1 MLNSTK
7 PRTGRR
13 PGTTDSRAAILK
25 AAQRLFAD
33 RGYDA
38 TSVRGVAARARVDP
52 ALVLHFFGSKAELF
66 ASSLQLPLDPSEIEA
81 LIRGEPSSL
90 GRRLAEFY
98 FHRVFRDRRETVLSL
113 LRSAVSNPEAAA
125 MLRRAIEATAVAALS
140 RLFPGEEA
148 ALRGELCASH
158 MMGLFL
164 ARHILGVEPLTSE
177 DDERLIDAV
186 APALQHYLTAPLP
199 RRRARR

>member
-1 MLNSTK
+1 MLNSAK

-13 PGTTDSRAAILK
+13 PGGTDSRAAILES
-25 AAQRLFAD
+25 ARRLFAE

-38 TSVRGVAARARVDP
+38 TSVRAVAAQARVDP

-66 ASSLQLPLDPSEIEA
+66 ASSLHLPLDPAEIEA
-81 LIRGEPSSL
+81 LLQGERETL

-98 FHRVFRDRRETVLSL
+98 LRRVFRDRRATVLSL

-125 MLRRAIEATAVAALS
+125 MLRRAIEGTAIAALE
-140 RLFPGEEA
+140 RLVPGEEA

-164 ARHILGVEPLTSE
+164 ARHILGVEPLASE
-177 DDERLIDAV
+177 GDERLIDAV
-186 APALQHYLTAPLP
+186 APALQQYLTAPLP
-199 RRRARR
+199 RRRRP

>member
-1 MLNSTK
+1 VLNSTK
-7 PRTGRR
+7 TRTGRR
-13 PGTTDSRAAILK
+13 PGATDSRAAILK

-81 LIRGEPSSL
+81 LLAGEHQTL

-125 MLRRAIEATAVAALS
+125 MLRRAIEATAVTALS

-177 DDERLIDAV
+177 DDERLIAAV
-186 APALQHYLTAPLP
+186 APALQHYLDAPLP

>member
-1 MLNSTK
+1 VLNSVK

-13 PGTTDSRAAILK
+13 PGASDSRSAILK
-25 AAQRLFAD
+25 AAQRLFAG

-38 TSVRGVAARARVDP
+38 TSVRAVASAARVDP

-66 ASSLQLPLDPSEIEA
+66 ASSLQLPIDPAEIEA
-81 LIRGEPSSL
+81 LLHPDRRDH

-98 FHRVFRDRRETVLSL
+98 FRRIFRDRRDTVLSL

-125 MLRRAIEATAVAALS
+125 MLRRAIEGTAIAALE
-140 RLFPGEEA
+140 RLVPGEEA

-158 MMGLFL
+158 LMGLFL
-164 ARHILGVEPLTSE
+164 ARHILGVEPIASE

-186 APALQHYLTAPLP
+186 APALQQYLTAPLP
-199 RRRARR
+199 RRRRR

>member
-1 MLNSTK
+1 MLNSARA
-7 PRTGRR
+7 RTGRR
-13 PGTTDSRAAILK
+13 PGTTESRASILK

-38 TSVRGVAARARVDP
+38 TSVRAVAARARVDP
-52 ALVLHFFGSKAELF
+52 ALVLHFFGSKAELY
-66 ASSLQLPLDPSEIEA
+66 ASSLQLPVDPAEIEA
-81 LIRGEPSSL
+81 LAHGDRQTH

-98 FHRVFRDRRETVLSL
+98 FRRIFRDRRETVLSL

-125 MLRRAIEATAVAALS
+125 MLRRAIEGTAIAALE
-140 RLFPGEEA
+140 RVFPGEEA

-164 ARHILGVEPLTSE
+164 ARHILGVEPLASE
-177 DDERLIDAV
+177 DEDRLIDAV
-186 APALQHYLTAPLP
+186 APALQHYLSAPLP

>member
-1 MLNSTK
+1 VLNSTK
-7 PRTGRR
+7 LRTGRR
-13 PGTTDSRAAILK
+13 PGATDSRAAILK

-81 LIRGEPSSL
+81 LASGERATL

-98 FHRVFRDRRETVLSL
+98 FQRVFSDRRETVLSL

-125 MLRRAIEATAVAALS
+125 MLRRAIQASAVAALS

-164 ARHILGVEPLTSE
+164 ARHILRVEPLASE
-177 DDERLIDAV
+177 DDQRLIEAV

-199 RRRARR
+199 RKRTRS